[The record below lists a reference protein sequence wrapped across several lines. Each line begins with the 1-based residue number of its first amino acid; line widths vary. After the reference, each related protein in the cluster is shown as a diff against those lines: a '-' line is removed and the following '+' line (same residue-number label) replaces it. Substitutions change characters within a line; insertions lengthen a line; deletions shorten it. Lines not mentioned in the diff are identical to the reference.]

1 MPDYKVTLPDGRSFK
16 VTAPEGTSMDQ
27 IRAKIKAQFDG
38 TGATPEARSCL
49 KKGATPDASDPG
61 AALNLELRLKPKS
74 QEQHKVIYTKY
85 SKH

>member
-38 TGATPEARSCL
+38 TGATPEASVEDESEGTL
-49 KKGATPDASDPG
+49 
-61 AALNLELRLKPKS
+61 
-74 QEQHKVIYTKY
+74 QEIGD
-85 SKH
+85 